1 MTAPFKWRSLEWSFL
16 KSVALCMSPPRPFAA
31 PWRANTALLG
41 GVLAVV
47 VVVVRVVA
55 GEDKTQSTDW
65 PRHLTCR
72 PLASMT
78 PEPFPTTCLL
88 LSWMDGWMVGGDA
101 STECGYPSATLAR
114 HSSRLLLSSGV
125 SSQPASQPAIRS
137 LEVLIP
143 AHSSRWTAAAHRIAH
158 QHRGPGSSH
167 LGREPTQPRPG
178 CQAPPTQSFGAVP
191 MMSLMRPYP
200 LSFER
205 HGGGSPQ
212 AMARPGPA
220 RARRAW
226 SASGSLFLDQPNGRM
241 DPRAL

>member
-1 MTAPFKWRSLEWSFL
+1 
-16 KSVALCMSPPRPFAA
+16 MSPPRPFAA

-55 GEDKTQSTDW
+55 GEDKTRSTDW

-114 HSSRLLLSSGV
+114 HSWRLLLSSGV

-158 QHRGPGSSH
+158 QHRVIWGRVDDELDEAISTVIRATRRWLTSGDGPAWAGSRGLGLLLVHYSWFNPMDGWI
-167 LGREPTQPRPG
+167 LGRCNEGPQRRPLNAPRAPG
-178 CQAPPTQSFGAVP
+178 YLAQAPVEAPGLSPWDVVSRGHFPTWQ
-191 MMSLMRPYP
+191 
-200 LSFER
+200 
-205 HGGGSPQ
+205 
-212 AMARPGPA
+212 
-220 RARRAW
+220 
-226 SASGSLFLDQPNGRM
+226 
-241 DPRAL
+241 